1 MKKDWEI
8 RKLGDVCEFRRGL
21 TYSKND
27 EVENSKNDVLRSN
40 NIDLITN
47 QYNDRQFLEGRQP
60 DIFCIFYYNYI

>member
-1 MKKDWEI
+1 MKKVWEI

-27 EVENSKNDVLRSN
+27 EVENSKNAVLRSN

-47 QYNDRQFLEGRQP
+47 QYDDRKFLEGRQLH
-60 DIFCIFYYNYI
+60 

>member
-1 MKKDWEI
+1 MKKVWEI

-27 EVENSKNDVLRSN
+27 EVENSKNDILRSNN

-47 QYNDRQFLEGRQP
+47 QYDDRHF
-60 DIFCIFYYNYI
+60 F

>member
-1 MKKDWEI
+1 MKKVWEI

-27 EVENSKNDVLRSN
+27 EVENSKNDILRSN
-40 NIDLITN
+40 IITN
-47 QYNDRQFLEGRQP
+47 QYNDRKFLEGHQP

>member
-47 QYNDRQFLEGRQP
+47 QYNDRKFLEGRQLH
-60 DIFCIFYYNYI
+60 

>member
-1 MKKDWEI
+1 MKMKKVWEI

-27 EVENSKNDVLRSN
+27 EVENSKNAVLRSN

-47 QYNDRQFLEGRQP
+47 QYDDRHF
-60 DIFCIFYYNYI
+60 F

>member
-1 MKKDWEI
+1 MKKVWEI

-27 EVENSKNDVLRSN
+27 EVENSKNAVLRSN

-47 QYNDRQFLEGRQP
+47 QYNDRQFLEGRQLH
-60 DIFCIFYYNYI
+60 

>member
-27 EVENSKNDVLRSN
+27 EVENSKNAVLRSN

-47 QYNDRQFLEGRQP
+47 QYNDRQFLEGRQLH
-60 DIFCIFYYNYI
+60 

>member
-1 MKKDWEI
+1 MKKVWEI

-27 EVENSKNDVLRSN
+27 EVENSKNAVLRSN

-47 QYNDRQFLEGRQP
+47 QYDDHKFLEGRQLH
-60 DIFCIFYYNYI
+60 

>member
-27 EVENSKNDVLRSN
+27 EVEDSKNAVLRSN

-47 QYNDRQFLEGRQP
+47 QYDDRHF
-60 DIFCIFYYNYI
+60 F